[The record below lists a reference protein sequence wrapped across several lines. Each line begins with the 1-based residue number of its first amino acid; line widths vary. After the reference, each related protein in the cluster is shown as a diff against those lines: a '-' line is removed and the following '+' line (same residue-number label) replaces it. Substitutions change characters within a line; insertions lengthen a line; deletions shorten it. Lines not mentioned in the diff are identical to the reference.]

1 VIRHL
6 FKLVWNRKRASAL
19 LILEIFFSFLVVF
32 TVATLGIYFLDSYR
46 RPLGFSYED
55 VWNVSI
61 DFQHDSD
68 DVWLPEQTV
77 TFARVLQECRAL
89 PEVEAVAG
97 ALIVPYDFGNANMI
111 RDFRK
116 RDLAADFNEVTQDF
130 QRVMGLRLVAG
141 RWFQPGDEALGWT
154 PVVVDQDLARDG
166 FGSEDP
172 VGQVLFPG
180 DPKEGTPDSR
190 IIGVVSD
197 FRKGG
202 ELSGTGN
209 YIFQLKPVNDPKVR
223 PPRRLVVKI
232 RPGTPAAFEQV
243 LAERLQRVAPGW
255 SFELKSLEQMRESSF
270 RLRLMPLVAG
280 GVVAA
285 FLLVMVALGL
295 IGVLWQNLLQRTR
308 EFGLRRA
315 TGASGSQVRRQILM
329 EQTFLT
335 GLGLLL
341 GTVLVVQL
349 PILDLAGFLSPRVF
363 TAGLLITLAAML
375 LLTLACAFYPSR
387 MTSRIPP
394 AEALR
399 YE

>member
-1 VIRHL
+1 LIRHL
-6 FKLVWNRKRASAL
+6 LKLVWNRKRASAL

-32 TVATLGIYFLDSYR
+32 TVATLGLYFWDSYR
-46 RPLGFSYED
+46 RPLGFAYEE
-55 VWNVSI
+55 VWNVFI
-61 DFQHDSD
+61 DVQQDSD
-68 DVWLPEQTV
+68 DEWLPEQSK
-77 TFARVLQECRAL
+77 TFALLLQEVRAL
-89 PEVEAVAG
+89 PEVEAAAG
-97 ALIVPYDFGNANMI
+97 ALLVPYESGDAETI
-111 RDFRK
+111 RGFRG
-116 RDLAADFNEVTQDF
+116 RPLAADFNEVTQGFD
-130 QRVMGLRLVAG
+130 QVMGLRIVAG

-154 PVVVDQDLARDG
+154 PVVVDHDLARDG

-180 DPKEGTPDSR
+180 DPKEGTPDTR

-197 FRKGG
+197 FRKSG

-209 YIFQLKPVNDPKVR
+209 YMFELKPVGDARVR
-223 PPRRLVVKI
+223 PPRRLLVKI
-232 RPGTPAAFEQV
+232 RPGTPAAFEEV
-243 LAERLQRVAPGW
+243 LAGRLQRVAPQW
-255 SFELKSLEQMRESSF
+255 SFEIKPLEQMRESSF
-270 RLRLMPLVAG
+270 RLRLAPLVAG

-285 FLLVMVALGL
+285 FLLMMVALGL

-315 TGASGSQVRRQILM
+315 TGASGSEVRRQIFM
-329 EQTFLT
+329 EQLFLT

-341 GTVLVVQL
+341 GTLLVVQL
-349 PILDLAGFLSPRVF
+349 PILDLAGFLSPEVF
-363 TAGLLITLAAML
+363 TAGLLTTLAAML